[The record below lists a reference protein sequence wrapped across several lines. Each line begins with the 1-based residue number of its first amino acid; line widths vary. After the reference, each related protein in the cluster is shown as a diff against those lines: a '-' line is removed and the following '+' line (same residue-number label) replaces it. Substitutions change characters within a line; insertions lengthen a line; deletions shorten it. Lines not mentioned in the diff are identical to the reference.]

1 MCLILRREIVLC
13 SEKEVRQKEQGQ
25 TKEMNQSGKPSPELV
40 RICDWEARRTHRCS
54 QQRPSLAH
62 SWVPGDGVYTG
73 LCSHFSSKFFSE
85 VSHTFTVM
93 NSLYPQKKTALDH
106 F

>member
-40 RICDWEARRTHRCS
+40 RIRDWEARGRTDAPS
-54 QQRPSLAH
+54 NGLPSLT
-62 SWVPGDGVYTG
+62 PGCLGMACTLDYA
-73 LCSHFSSKFFSE
+73 L
-85 VSHTFTVM
+85 TFLL
-93 NSLYPQKKTALDH
+93 NSFLKYPTHLQS
-106 F
+106 